1 MIFRNPINIEL
12 LSGWLS
18 GFHCE
23 TTVMKP
29 WKLFVY
35 ACFVFLKWVV
45 MPFFKNAFFW
55 WNVYDSNF
63 LHLLLHALKAK
74 GLADLQTY
82 TGNGRTGYSNA
93 YGLVLLKPHNPS
105 DTSWESSQ
113 HAHQSSGSKTDTANS
128 CSAVRSSSIIKF
140 TSTTTYSGPFKSGHF
155 SIATSASLFLFRLCI
170 Q

>member
-12 LSGWLS
+12 LSGWFCLA
-18 GFHCE
+18 GCLVFI
-23 TTVMKP
+23 MKL

-45 MPFFKNAFFW
+45 TPFFKNSFFW

-93 YGLVLLKPHNPS
+93 YGLVLLKPHNPC
-105 DTSWESSQ
+105 DTSWKSSQ
-113 HAHQSSGSKTDTANS
+113 HGLVLHIIWQVAAILISTPDHPCVANLSPSLQVCKLKFIIVKIFLSSLL
-128 CSAVRSSSIIKF
+128 I
-140 TSTTTYSGPFKSGHF
+140 
-155 SIATSASLFLFRLCI
+155 
-170 Q
+170 